1 MNKLIYFDAL
11 VVYTETL
18 AVSASDTSIEN
29 IYPFPIGSRSEA
41 YNNVYG
47 YFLEVCKRNRMRVAF
62 TTSADIEGAGRCKS
76 FWTYQNKQWK
86 KNNTACF
93 SELIFEK
100 FSPVR
105 KGIKRRRELLFS
117 SDEVK
122 SFNDPELF
130 DLFLDKQKTYD
141 RLSEH
146 AIPTVSIEGNSLE
159 NITMACAKL
168 EKMVIVHQG
177 LDDFKREI
185 VMKDRFGAGG
195 RHIYKFKMG
204 QSEKMLKVI
213 KRHKR
218 VSFIIQPFA
227 KFDFGFSLDDRFA
240 SADIRLIYINGEIVQ
255 YYVRIAKEGDYRC
268 NEHQGGSL
276 TYLKIKDISSR
287 LVEKAKK
294 IADELEKKSFYA
306 LDFIISNNGNPYLLE
321 GNAGPGLD
329 WNESLKNNE
338 TQAKKLICLIVAE
351 LANRSADQKKRQTDL
366 LVRSVLADDLSIG
379 FPVLT

>member
-1 MNKLIYFDAL
+1 MNKLIIFDAL

-18 AVSASDTSIEN
+18 ASSASSTASEN
-29 IYPFPIGSRSEA
+29 YPFPIGSRSEA

-47 YFLEVCKRNRMRVAF
+47 YFLEVCKRNKLRVAF
-62 TTSADIEGAGRCKS
+62 STSADIEGPGRCKS
-76 FWTYQNKQWK
+76 YWTYQNKKWR
-86 KNNTACF
+86 KNNISCF

-105 KGIKRRRELLFS
+105 KGIKKRRELLFS
-117 SDEVK
+117 SREIV

-146 AIPTVSIEGNSLE
+146 AIPTVSIVGD
-159 NITMACAKL
+159 NIKDVDFACAELNKL
-168 EKMVIVHQG
+168 VVAHKGI
-177 LDDFKREI
+177 DDFKKQI

-204 QSEKMLKVI
+204 ETEKMLRIVNKY
-213 KRHKR
+213 KKK
-218 VSFIIQPFA
+218 SFVIQPFA
-227 KFDFGFSLDDRFA
+227 KFDFGFRLGDRSA
-240 SADIRLIYINGEIVQ
+240 SADIRLIFINGEIVQ
-255 YYVRIAKEGDYRC
+255 YYVRMAKMGDFRC

-276 TYLKIKDISSR
+276 TYLKIKDISTK
-287 LVEKAKK
+287 LVEKSKK
-294 IADELEKKSFYA
+294 IAELLDKKSFYA

-329 WNESLKNNE
+329 WNESLRKNE
-338 TQAKKLICLIVAE
+338 REAKKLICIIVSE
-351 LANRSADQKKRQTDL
+351 LANKFKDKKMDHEIKYISDSIEKESER
-366 LVRSVLADDLSIG
+366 ALS
-379 FPVLT
+379 L